1 MNTINFLFVFTI
13 ILCIYISSFLFEN
26 SFAQENQILP
36 PRYQWKQLPDP
47 DILTC
52 KEGLILLPKTNG
64 APACVL
70 PSTYLKLVD
79 RGYGNFNSSQL
90 MNHPQMMI
98 HLMGEM
104 IVEPQLMYHWHTMIM
119 NDLKIMQYTMSDMI
133 FQLKENPEF
142 MANIMGPMTANPELR
157 KQMIEHMQ
165 NHPQMMISFQE
176 HPGWMASV
184 HRPMLG
190 SNIGQEMRSEM
201 HRNDE
206 CSWCPEIE
214 QLNLQ
219 AHQGFHRP
227 KIMEDIMHHIW
238 VNEKMRTQMHNFML
252 ENAHHM
258 GLMTDQMM
266 ESILGSMMDDLEL
279 RQQMIDMMLENQEF
293 MNSIR
298 HENKFSN

>member
-13 ILCIYISSFLFEN
+13 VLCICISSILFEN
-26 SFAQENQILP
+26 SFAQENQIFS

-52 KEGLILLPKTNG
+52 KEGLILLQKTNG
-64 APACVL
+64 APACVS

-90 MNHPQMMI
+90 MNHPQMMT

-104 IVEPQLMYHWHTMIM
+104 IVEPRLMYHWHTMMM
-119 NDLKIMQYTMSDMI
+119 NDLKIMQYTMPDMI

-142 MANIMGPMTANPELR
+142 MANIMGPMITNPELR
-157 KQMIEHMQ
+157 EQMIEHMQ

-176 HPGWMASV
+176 HLAWMDSV
-184 HRPMLG
+184 HRPMMD
-190 SNIGQEMRSEM
+190 SYISREIRSEM

-206 CSWCPEIE
+206 CSWCQEIE

-219 AHQGFHRP
+219 AHQGFHQP

-238 VNEKMRTQMHNFML
+238 VNEKMRTQMYNFML
-252 ENAHHM
+252 ENTHHV

-266 ESILGSMMDDLEL
+266 EPILESMMDDPEL